1 MVDLVI
7 VAGLARQEWPELA
20 QRLVRTIC
28 PECRQEYDPDPADVP
43 GDFTTDPGTT
53 LYDSRRRYAARVRVD
68 GTLVSESLRGSIH
81 KVGAELQVRIAV
93 KRLDEGLLLSRVGLA
108 PVAPENVAGDE
119 FEIEARQQLDD
130 AAAIKVL
137 STLVKQR
144 REAAEAYRT
153 TRPELADKEEQ
164 ELAVLQEFLP
174 AQLSEGELEELV
186 ARAITA
192 SGAGSVRDMGAV
204 MKLVTPQTTG
214 RADGRLVS
222 EIVRK
227 QLAR

>member
-1 MVDLVI
+1 MSIQD
-7 VAGLARQEWPELA
+7 
-20 QRLVRTIC
+20 RLS
-28 PECRQEYDPDPADVP
+28 EEMKAAMK
-43 GDFTTDPGTT
+43 
-53 LYDSRRRYAARVRVD
+53 SRD
-68 GTLVSESLRGSIH
+68 SLRLGTIRMACTAL
-81 KVGAELQVRIAV
+81 KNA
-93 KRLDEGLLLSRVGLA
+93 
-108 PVAPENVAGDE
+108 
-119 FEIEARQQLDD
+119 EIEARRQLDD
-130 AAAIKVL
+130 TATIKVL

>member
-1 MVDLVI
+1 MSIQD
-7 VAGLARQEWPELA
+7 
-20 QRLVRTIC
+20 RLN
-28 PECRQEYDPDPADVP
+28 EEMKAAMK
-43 GDFTTDPGTT
+43 
-53 LYDSRRRYAARVRVD
+53 SRD
-68 GTLVSESLRGSIH
+68 SLRLGTIRMARTAL
-81 KVGAELQVRIAV
+81 KNA
-93 KRLDEGLLLSRVGLA
+93 
-108 PVAPENVAGDE
+108 
-119 FEIEARQQLDD
+119 EIEAPRQLDD
-130 AAAIKVL
+130 TSTIKVL